1 MKIYKGLF
9 IVGAMILN
17 MAACSR
23 DGMMDNKSGVDI
35 KKYESSLNNDYSN
48 SLQYHNLLTTVSVSP
63 TDHASHHL
71 GSSDATFSDP
81 VYFKNMF
88 TTNDSMFSEHFFE
101 FCQEMMRDSGMIGV
115 SGGMMGSNT
124 GMMWGTMMGSK
135 EDMDK
140 MMEYMDSVHLS
151 NVTMMNPDYAHTDS
165 LFFQQMSMCKMMNSQ
180 TDEISNIYTNMQVLR
195 HNHRK
200 MHNN

>member
-9 IVGAMILN
+9 IVGAMILI

-35 KKYESSLNNDYSN
+35 KKYESSLNIDYSN

-71 GSSDATFSDP
+71 GSSNATFSDP

-115 SGGMMGSNT
+115 SGG
-124 GMMWGTMMGSK
+124 MMGSK